1 MTTKRLLKLK
11 HERRE
16 LGFMNAQ
23 VMKDESD
30 LASWLLHVESPADL
44 GEFRRHLATGST
56 MTLSMV
62 TRDGDHLRG
71 EAAVA
76 TVSDC
81 LDAATVVTLAGL
93 GPLYQS

>member
-16 LGFMNAQ
+16 LGFMSAA
-23 VMKDESD
+23 VMRDDSD
-30 LASWLLHVESPADL
+30 LSWLLHVESPADL
-44 GEFRRHLATGST
+44 SEFRRHLASGST